1 MSHLSLKPLPTSPQQ
16 EERPIFFLN
25 LSKCVSGTQCA
36 DLGGSFSVVWQ
47 RTDSQPERASSEK
60 RVLKTQHGPP
70 RRGIS
75 YNKYI
80 LNS

>member
-60 RVLKTQHGPP
+60 K
-70 RRGIS
+70 GIQNTMWTS
-75 YNKYI
+75 KKRDK
-80 LNS
+80 L